1 MNKLDKVVE
10 FLKENGF
17 EKEAFVIKDIVV
29 RVEELF
35 TEGYAYSGSQKY
47 FALQES
53 NVNFLCEEYKEEVL
67 VMTGY
72 ELSERFIDRLEDA
85 GFNPWMFNEGRATK
99 EDSFNLT
106 KRQSLALGMN
116 EYEFNARK
124 QK

>member
-1 MNKLDKVVE
+1 MTT
-10 FLKENGF
+10 FLPNENNF
-17 EKEAFVIKDIVV
+17 KKEADAIIDIVS
-29 RVEELF
+29 RTKELF
-35 TEGYAYSGSQKY
+35 TEGWEYYSCQQY
-47 FALQES
+47 FSLEQEL
-53 NVNFLCEEYKEEVL
+53 VDFLYKKEVEEKQETL

-72 ELSERFIDRLEDA
+72 ELAERFIDRLEDA